1 MAAFPLT
8 SAFLFAGLMAA
19 CGAAARQPTVR
30 AVCPMVEPWGYQE
43 TEEGAACSFMDYVAR
58 SADLLPRTEV
68 QPIPRIIHG
77 LRDGTTDLTIL
88 VPSPERLELGISL
101 CEPSDLTI
109 SIAYY
114 KNSIASDSVEAF
126 EGTRVGTF
134 RNGALLKE
142 FFNHGAEPVDLLT
155 MTQGFKMLAAH
166 RLTGTVCVRPGC
178 DRAIRNAGIPPDELS
193 MLPVE
198 SFPFS
203 LLLSKQSPL
212 AQDAG
217 TVDKLRAACQSPAT
231 HRILDGLIREF
242 E

>member
-1 MAAFPLT
+1 MAAFPLAP
-8 SAFLFAGLMAA
+8 AFLFAGLMAA
-19 CGAAARQPTVR
+19 FGAAAQQPAVKT
-30 AVCPMVEPWGYQE
+30 VCPTVEPWGYQE

-58 SADLLPRTEV
+58 AADLWPKTEV
-68 QPIPRIIHG
+68 QPIPRIMHG
-77 LRDGTTDLTIL
+77 LRVGTIDLTVL
-88 VPSPERLELGISL
+88 VPSPERLELAISL
-101 CEPSDLTI
+101 CEPSNLTI

-114 KNSIASDSVEAF
+114 KNSIASDSVEAL

-142 FFNHGAEPVDLLT
+142 FFTHGAEPVDLLT

-178 DRAIRNAGIPPDELS
+178 DRAIRNAGISPDELS
-193 MLPVE
+193 MLPIE

-203 LLLSKQSPL
+203 LLLSKQSLL
-212 AQDAG
+212 AQDVGA
-217 TVDKLRAACQSPAT
+217 VDKLRAACQSPTT